1 MATTAANATRGGWYR
16 LLSVDGREAF
26 WGAFVGVALAGFD
39 VYSFSYVLGALRD
52 AFGVS
57 SAQLGLLATAS
68 LMATAF
74 GSAIGGVLADR
85 VGRVRTMIGAVAVYA
100 IFSIA
105 CGLAPT
111 YAILLVCRIV
121 VGLGFGADW
130 TASSLIV
137 AEYADPAARG
147 RTIAALT
154 SSFTVGNLLAA
165 ALAAAF
171 AAALPEGLDWRAL
184 FLVGGAPAVLTVF
197 YRLKLK
203 DSPIYQAHSATR
215 TAHAPWMTIF
225 QPPLRRITFGAIVLT
240 IGVLAG
246 PFVVLIWLPSYLRGE
261 RGFSVELASLTM
273 IPLEIGGWFGFIVDG
288 VLNDAIGRRRT
299 FAIFAVASAVCTLG
313 FVLLPTIPWLLIAA
327 GVPLGFCINGIVGG
341 TGAYLAELYPTPVR
355 GVGQGISYSAG
366 RAIAAAP
373 LAVVGDLAG
382 GVGLGRAIGGAA
394 LLYALVLIALP
405 MLPETNGKR
414 LEGA

>member
-1 MATTAANATRGGWYR
+1 MATAARATRGGWYR

-26 WGAFVGVALAGFD
+26 WGAFAGVALAGFD
-39 VYSFSYVLGALRD
+39 VYSFSYVLGALHD

-85 VGRVRTMIGAVAVYA
+85 IGRVPTMIGAVAVYA
-100 IFSIA
+100 VFSIA

-165 ALAAAF
+165 LIAAVF

-184 FLVGGAPAVLTVF
+184 FLVGGVPAVLTVF

-203 DSPIYQAHSATR
+203 ESPVYRAHRTTR
-215 TAHAPWMTIF
+215 TAHAPWLTIVR
-225 QPPLRRITFGAIVLT
+225 PPLERITLGAVILT

-246 PFVVLIWLPSYLRGE
+246 PFIVLIWLPSYLRGE
-261 RGFSVELASLTM
+261 RGFSVTLASLAM
-273 IPLEIGGWFGFIVDG
+273 IPLQIGGWFGFMVDG
-288 VLNDAIGRRRT
+288 ALNDAIGRRRT
-299 FAIFAVASAVCTLG
+299 FAFFALGSAVFTIG
-313 FVLLPTIPWLLIAA
+313 YVALPSLPWLLLA
-327 GVPLGFCINGIVGG
+327 GAVPLGFCINGIVGG

-355 GVGQGISYSAG
+355 GIGQGLSYSAG

-373 LAVVGDLAG
+373 LALVGDLATG
-382 GVGLGRAIGGAA
+382 IGLGTAIGASA
-394 LLYALVLIALP
+394 LLYALVFVALP
-405 MLPETNGKR
+405 LLPETNGKQF
-414 LEGA
+414 ESG